1 MTANII
7 FDSLE
12 KGKWIRK
19 ISYLRELKFSNEDI
33 ICFKFDKSLDEKDIQ
48 PMHLVTF
55 ACLIEHF
62 SYVSSIQLSSDN
74 LEIANLIIGKLRYH
88 EYFQGKLNHVESTEE
103 HIFNLWRIIES
114 EKDLYAKQV
123 ESYFERIM
131 TNKDLSV
138 ISLNLMEAFY
148 NIFDHANANGNA
160 FSLIKFDTEKG
171 ILYASICDFGIG
183 IARSVR
189 NYCTA
194 INDDREAL
202 QKAIQTNFTVR
213 SKIHNSGKGLD
224 NILSASTNVRIFCN
238 NALLVKLN
246 GLEPKILSTDF
257 EFNGTLF
264 YFEIDLNE
272 SEDVEIIDEFEL

>member
-74 LEIANLIIGKLRYH
+74 LEIVNLIIGKLRYH

-114 EKDLYAKQV
+114 EKD
-123 ESYFERIM
+123 
-131 TNKDLSV
+131 
-138 ISLNLMEAFY
+138 
-148 NIFDHANANGNA
+148 
-160 FSLIKFDTEKG
+160 
-171 ILYASICDFGIG
+171 
-183 IARSVR
+183 
-189 NYCTA
+189 
-194 INDDREAL
+194 
-202 QKAIQTNFTVR
+202 
-213 SKIHNSGKGLD
+213 
-224 NILSASTNVRIFCN
+224 
-238 NALLVKLN
+238 
-246 GLEPKILSTDF
+246 
-257 EFNGTLF
+257 
-264 YFEIDLNE
+264 
-272 SEDVEIIDEFEL
+272 